1 MIFAIKYLQKK
12 RNEIGRTVVYHVQ

>member
-1 MIFAIKYLQKK
+1 MIFAIKDLQKK